1 LSFLHAFTRE
11 IVKPVPRD
19 ERTHIDYLPTQVFTE
34 YLRDARF
41 GGKRI
46 DGIRYPSATG
56 KAGANVVLFAT
67 QEDFVG
73 VGEEDPHFIFRRRK
87 PWLELT
93 GVSHI

>member
-1 LSFLHAFTRE
+1 M
-11 IVKPVPRD
+11 PRD
-19 ERTHIDYLPTQVFTE
+19 ERTHIDYLPTQAFTE

-56 KAGANVVLFAT
+56 KQGANVVLFAT

-73 VGEEDPHFIFRRRK
+73 VGEDDPHFVFRRTK

-93 GVSHI
+93 GVTHI